1 MVVQLIR
8 NQQVAGSNPVIGLCI
23 KIIFLIQPEI
33 QIVFNLLSYLRFS
46 GGKFTFQSLEG
57 FVVDVLQY

>member
-1 MVVQLIR
+1 
-8 NQQVAGSNPVIGLCI
+8 
-23 KIIFLIQPEI
+23 
-33 QIVFNLLSYLRFS
+33 LSYLRFS